1 VYNVVL
7 GMNEFSKRDLYMFI
21 GVLLIIIL
29 IMGAIIYTDKQ
40 QINNLSLQNEALID
54 ERDELKESL
63 IQSDEVFS
71 KQTVLVRS
79 LMEKLSKYNQ

>member
-1 VYNVVL
+1 
-7 GMNEFSKRDLYMFI
+7 MNEFSKRDLYMFI
-21 GVLLIIIL
+21 GALLIIIL

>member
-1 VYNVVL
+1 
-7 GMNEFSKRDLYMFI
+7 MNEFSKRDLYMFI
-21 GVLLIIIL
+21 SVLLITIL

>member
-21 GVLLIIIL
+21 GALLIIIL

>member
-1 VYNVVL
+1 
-7 GMNEFSKRDLYMFI
+7 MNEFSKRDLYMFI
-21 GVLLIIIL
+21 GVLLITIL

-54 ERDELKESL
+54 ERDELKEAL

>member
-1 VYNVVL
+1 
-7 GMNEFSKRDLYMFI
+7 MNEFSKRDLYMFI

-40 QINNLSLQNEALID
+40 QINNLSLQNESLID

-71 KQTVLVRS
+71 KQTALVRS

>member
-1 VYNVVL
+1 
-7 GMNEFSKRDLYMFI
+7 MNDFSKRDLYMFI
-21 GVLLIIIL
+21 GILLITIL

>member
-1 VYNVVL
+1 
-7 GMNEFSKRDLYMFI
+7 MNEFSKRDLYMFI
-21 GVLLIIIL
+21 GILLITIL
-29 IMGAIIYTDKQ
+29 IMGVIIYTDKQ

>member
-1 VYNVVL
+1 
-7 GMNEFSKRDLYMFI
+7 MNEVSKRDLYMFI
-21 GVLLIIIL
+21 GVLLITIL

-54 ERDELKESL
+54 ERDGLKESL